1 MRADRRARPAVR
13 AGRPGREPRGLP
25 RALEVPLAIAALI
38 ALAPALAVA
47 SAAILVTCGRPV
59 LFRQVRV
66 GRGGRP
72 FTLLKLRT
80 MRAERGSGVTAS
92 GDARVTPIG
101 RVLRRT
107 KVDEVPELWNVARG
121 DMALVGP
128 RPEVPA
134 FVDLTSPRWQQVLSV
149 RPGLTDPVTL
159 ALRDEERL
167 LGQVPGDRE
176 AFYRAVWLPRKLDGC
191 IRYLERRSPLRD
203 VEVLVR
209 TVVAVVAPRRVSAEG
224 WRTLVEADPTLTP
237 GVIHGTPSP

>member
-1 MRADRRARPAVR
+1 MRADRPAGPAKRA
-13 AGRPGREPRGLP
+13 GREPRGLP
-25 RALEVPLAIAALI
+25 RALEVPLALAAIA
-38 ALAPALAVA
+38 ALAPALLVA
-47 SAAILVTCGRPV
+47 SVAILVTTGRPV
-59 LFRQVRV
+59 LFRQIRV

-80 MRAERGSGVTAS
+80 MRAECGSGVTAA

-107 KVDEVPELWNVARG
+107 KLDEVPELWNVARG

-134 FVDLTSPRWQQVLSV
+134 FVDLASPRWQRVLSV

-167 LGQVPGDRE
+167 LGQVAGDRE
-176 AFYRAVWLPRKLDGC
+176 AFYREVWLPRKLDGC

-209 TVVAVVAPRRVSAEG
+209 TVVAVVAPRRVSAES
-224 WRTLVEADPTLTP
+224 WRTLVEAEPTLSP